1 MKIFLFIAFLNF
13 LISCS
18 GNSSKNGNLPR
29 FNNLAFN
36 EIDSTNLTV
45 TESAILGSGSIGL
58 EQPLGETSSETK
70 IVTSF
75 YLEDEGSITFHT
87 YADKKLE
94 NGLDIVFT
102 REGSAL
108 ETKFVLAGVEKVF
121 AFEHD
126 EEGDIYAGES
136 IDLKFDVH
144 NSESPAHVVFWQAT
158 ADEDVSTDNLIF
170 NSEDTEEG
178 DNQAPGSGAGT
189 YLGITFDQASM
200 SNLAIAA
207 ATEENEIGEA
217 HEHE

>member
-1 MKIFLFIAFLNF
+1 MKIFLLIVFLCFQLN
-13 LISCS
+13 CS
-18 GNSSKNGNLPR
+18 SSKSKNSNLPW
-29 FNNLAFN
+29 FKNLAFN
-36 EIDSTNLTV
+36 EIDTSNLTV
-45 TESAILGSGSIGL
+45 TESAILGDGSIGL

-75 YLEDEGSITFHT
+75 YLEDGGSITFHT
-87 YADKKLE
+87 YADNKLE

-121 AFEHD
+121 TFEHD
-126 EEGDIYAGES
+126 EESDIDAGES

-189 YLGITFDQASM
+189 FLGITFDQASM
-200 SNLAIAA
+200 SKLAIAA
-207 ATEENEIGEA
+207 ATEVDEFGEA